1 MNRTTVGVLGVAD
14 MAHSR
19 RAALVLDCGH
29 LAPPRGRIEG
39 APPLVGS
46 YAWCPVCAAFHEVVA
61 VGRHLHAV
69 PAQSGPDW
77 TMTAPTMG
85 LGLTHFSPRWARCS
99 ARFM

>member
-1 MNRTTVGVLGVAD
+1 
-14 MAHSR
+14 MAHGR

-69 PAQSGPDW
+69 PAPSGPGRP
-77 TMTAPTMG
+77 MTAPAAGRSLPPTG
-85 LGLTHFSPRWARCS
+85 PNLRLVPGPPERPG
-99 ARFM
+99 